1 MGDLQGSPA
10 PFAAVDARLP
20 PHKPARLST
29 RVTAALPWAVIT
41 AWEGLVDRAGVRAGQ
56 KVLVHGG
63 AGDVDS
69 VAVRI
74 AAARGAELS
83 ATASAARTPL
93 VRRLQAV
100 PIDYTPVPVERYVA
114 EHPGGTGFNIVFD
127 TVGGPA
133 LASSF
138 EAVRTC
144 TGHAVSAPGR
154 GHPRIRAAVV
164 PGSPLLGRAQTAAD
178 TDGPGPPTPR
188 RGPERNR
195 QPGGRGRTASRYTRA
210 DVTDSHRA
218 AVENAA
224 ADGKVV
230 IDVEP

>member
-1 MGDLQGSPA
+1 M
-10 PFAAVDARLP
+10 
-20 PHKPARLST
+20 
-29 RVTAALPWAVIT
+29 AVIT
-41 AWEGLVDRAGVRAGQ
+41 AWQGLVDRAGVRAGQ

-114 EHPGGTGFNIVFD
+114 EHPGGTGFDIVFD